1 LIDKI
6 LEFAVRQRV
15 LVLVGALG
23 LLLIGLWSAN
33 KLPMD
38 AIPDITGVQVQVNTT
53 VPALA
58 PDEVEKLVTMPLEM
72 ALGGVAGVTEMRSL
86 SRFGLSQITLQFTD
100 KSDIYRARQLVTERL
115 QSAADSLPAGL
126 TPKLIPITTGLGE
139 VFYYTIDY
147 APNAPNAPAS
157 REAQLMELWQI
168 QEYVIKPQLRT
179 VPGVAEVNA
188 YGGYQK
194 QIVVQPNIAK
204 LRETGLTVNDLANV
218 VSENVENAGGGVV
231 NAGNEQLVIRGVGRV
246 VSPEEIAQLP
256 VKFTSAVMP
265 LRVKDLAEV
274 QIGHAF
280 RTGAATHSGHE
291 AVLGVAMM
299 LMGENSH
306 TVAERVAEKMQE
318 IQKRLPSGV
327 VISPEYNRKNLVH
340 RTIRTVATNLFE
352 GAMLVIAVLLFL
364 LGNWRAALIV
374 ATAIPLAFLFALT
387 GMTRFGISGNL
398 MSLGAIDFGL
408 IIDGAVVIVENV
420 VRQLGLKQHQLGRAL
435 MREER
440 LHTVVAASQQVGTPM
455 FFGVLIIAIVYLPI
469 LALSGIEGKMF
480 HPMALTVM
488 LALGG
493 SLVLALTL
501 MPALCSFLLR
511 GNIAERDNAVIRA
524 VKRVYS
530 PILALSLRL
539 RWLILVTAAALFAFA
554 IFIFTRLGADFIPK
568 LDEGTFTMMV
578 YRASSI
584 NVDRSVEEQR
594 KTEVEIQKRVPEVTH
609 VFSRIGSAEIAT
621 DPMPPSDCDFYIY
634 YKPQNEWRK
643 VNGRTISKED
653 LAKIISAEIEKLNPG
668 ARVMVAQP
676 VEMRFNEMLEGI
688 RADIAV
694 KIFGNDYDELER
706 LGSEVKEVLEQI
718 PGTREGEGEVEY
730 ETTGRAPMLEIRV
743 KRDVLAKYNL
753 HAGDVNQTI
762 SAALGGQTVGT
773 LIEGNRRF
781 EIVVRLSESERQTLD
796 AIRALPVRVGDS
808 GMLPL
813 GDVADVEHVKTVSP
827 ILRDSAQR
835 RAALMVNLRGR
846 DVESWVREADA
857 KVRERVQLPAGYML
871 EFGGQFENLREAKAR
886 LAIVV
891 PAALAF
897 IFVLIFMAF
906 GSVRQALLV
915 YTGVPLAV
923 TGGVVALWMRGMP
936 FSISAAVGFIALSGV
951 AVLNGVVMISY
962 FNQLRERGLDTRSAV
977 FEGSLTRL
985 RPVLMTAA
993 VAAFGFIPMALSTSA
1008 GAEVQR
1014 PLATVVIGGIISS
1027 TFLTLLLLP
1036 VLYDWVE
1043 RRTRSN
1049 ETPERRQRGVA
1060 VARPMHLPEP
1070 PSTQELSRA

>member
-1 LIDKI
+1 MIDKI
-6 LEFAVRQRV
+6 LEFSVRQRV
-15 LVLVGALG
+15 LVLMGALA
-23 LLLIGLWSAN
+23 LLLGGLWSAT

-58 PDEVEKLVTMPLEM
+58 PDEVEKLVTAPLEM

-100 KSDIYRARQLVTERL
+100 RTDIYRARQLVTERL
-115 QSAADSLPAGL
+115 QSVADSLPQGL

-147 APNAPNAPAS
+147 APNASNAPAS
-157 REAQLMELWQI
+157 REAQLMALWEI

-188 YGGYQK
+188 YGGYVK

-204 LRETGLTVNDLANV
+204 LRDAGLTVSDLAKV
-218 VSENVENAGGGVV
+218 VGENVENAGGGVV
-231 NAGNEQLVIRGVGRV
+231 DAGGEQLVIRGVGRV
-246 VSPEEIAQLP
+246 VSPEEIGQLP
-256 VKFTSAVMP
+256 VKFAAAVMP

-280 RTGAATHSGHE
+280 RTGAGTHDGRE
-291 AVLGVAMM
+291 ALVGVAMM

-306 TVAERVAEKMQE
+306 AVAERVAEKVQE
-318 IQKRLPSGV
+318 IQKRLPAGV

-340 RTIRTVATNLFE
+340 RTIRTVGTNLFE
-352 GAMLVIAVLLFL
+352 GALLVTAVLLLL

-374 ATAIPLAFLFALT
+374 ASAIPLAFLFAVT
-387 GMTRFGISGNL
+387 GMRRFGISGNL

-420 VRQLGLKQHQLGRAL
+420 VRQLGAKQHQLGRPL
-435 MREER
+435 TIEER
-440 LHTVVAASQQVGTPM
+440 LHTVVTASQQVGTPM
-455 FFGVLIIAIVYLPI
+455 FFGVLIIAIVYVPI
-469 LALSGIEGKMF
+469 LALAGIEGKMF

-511 GNIAERDNAVIRA
+511 RKIPERDNAIIRA
-524 VKRVYS
+524 IKSVYS
-530 PILALSLRL
+530 PILRLSLRL
-539 RWLILVTAAALFAFA
+539 RWLIIGCAIGVFSLAF
-554 IFIFTRLGADFIPK
+554 FIFTRLGADFIPK
-568 LDEGTFTMMV
+568 LDEGAFTMMV
-578 YRASSI
+578 FRPSSI
-584 NVDRSVEEQR
+584 NLERSIQEQR
-594 KTEVEIQKRVPEVTH
+594 KTEEEIKKRVPEITH

-634 YKPQNEWRK
+634 YKPQSEWRK
-643 VNGRTISKED
+643 IDNRTISKDD
-653 LAKIISAEIEKLNPG
+653 LAKIITTEIEALNPG
-668 ARVMVAQP
+668 VRVMVAQP

-694 KIFGNDYDELER
+694 KIFGNDYDVLER

-743 KRDVLAKYNL
+743 KRDVLAQYNL
-753 HAGDVNQTI
+753 HAADVNQAI
-762 SAALGGQTVGT
+762 AAALGGQNVGT

-781 EIVVRLSESERQTLD
+781 EIVVRLSENDRRNPD
-796 AIRALPVRVGDS
+796 VVRALPVRVGDS

-813 GDVADVEHVKTVSP
+813 GQVADVERVKTVSP

-846 DVESWVREADA
+846 DVDSWVREADA
-857 KVRERVQLPAGYML
+857 KVRERVELPEGYML

-891 PAALAF
+891 PAALVF

-915 YTGVPLAV
+915 YSGVPLAV
-923 TGGVVALWMRGMP
+923 TGGIIALWLRGMP

-951 AVLNGVVMISY
+951 AVLNGVVMITY
-962 FNQLRERGLDTRSAV
+962 FNQLREQGSDVRSAV
-977 FEGSLTRL
+977 VEGSLARL

-993 VAAFGFIPMALSTSA
+993 VAAFGFVPMALSTSA

-1036 VLYDWVE
+1036 LLYDWVE
-1043 RRTRSN
+1043 RRFSGEAGL
-1049 ETPERRQRGVA
+1049 ETAPE
-1060 VARPMHLPEP
+1060 LPV
-1070 PSTQELSRA
+1070 TTELYSS

>member
-1 LIDKI
+1 MIDKI
-6 LEFAVRQRV
+6 LEFSVRQRV
-15 LVLVGALG
+15 LVLMGALV
-23 LLLIGLWSAN
+23 LLGGGIWSVT

-58 PDEVEKLVTMPLEM
+58 PDEVEKLVTVPLEM
-72 ALGGVAGVTEMRSL
+72 ALGGVADVTEMRSL

-100 KSDIYRARQLVTERL
+100 KTDIYRARQLVTERL
-115 QSAADSLPAGL
+115 QSAADSLPSGL

-139 VFYYTIDY
+139 VFYYTVDY
-147 APNAPNAPAS
+147 RAEAPNKPSS
-157 REAQLMELWQI
+157 REAQLMALWEI

-188 YGGYQK
+188 YGGYVK
-194 QIVVQPNIAK
+194 QIVVQPDIKK
-204 LRETGLTVNDLANV
+204 LRDAGLTVNDLAKV
-218 VSENVENAGGGVV
+218 VGENVENAGGGIV

-246 VSPEEIAQLP
+246 TSSQEISELP
-256 VKFTSAVMP
+256 VKFATGVMP
-265 LRVKDLAEV
+265 LQVKDFADV

-280 RTGAATHSGHE
+280 RTGAATHGGEE

-306 TVAERVAEKMQE
+306 AVAERVAAKVEE
-318 IQKRLPSGV
+318 IRKVLPTDV

-340 RTIRTVATNLFE
+340 RTIYTVSRNLFE
-352 GAMLVIAVLLFL
+352 GALLVTAVLLFL
-364 LGNWRAALIV
+364 LGNWRASLIV
-374 ATAIPLAFLFALT
+374 ATAIPLAFLFAIT
-387 GMTRFGISGNL
+387 GMNRFGISGNL

-408 IIDGAVVIVENV
+408 IIDGAVVIVENI
-420 VRQLGLKQHQLGRAL
+420 VRQLGAKQHQL
-435 MREER
+435 MRKLSTEER
-440 LHTVVAASQQVGTPM
+440 LHVVVAASKQVGTPM

-488 LALGG
+488 MALGG

-501 MPALCSFLLR
+501 MPALSSLLLR
-511 GNIAERDNAVIRA
+511 GNIAERDNLIIRMM
-524 VKRVYS
+524 KRIYA
-530 PILALSLRL
+530 PILQLSLRVW
-539 RWLILVTAAALFAFA
+539 WLVLFGAMALFALA
-554 IFIFTRLGADFIPK
+554 LVIFTRLGADFIPK

-578 YRASSI
+578 YRTSSI
-584 NVDRSVEEQR
+584 SLDESVEQQR
-594 KTEVEIQKRVPEVTH
+594 KTEREIQKRVPEVTH

-634 YKPQNEWRK
+634 YKPQPEWRRINN
-643 VNGRTISKED
+643 VPISKDD
-653 LAKIISAEIEKLNPG
+653 LAQIITTEIEKLNPG
-668 ARVMVAQP
+668 AQIMVAQP

-694 KIFGNDYDELER
+694 KIFGNDYDVLER
-706 LGSEVKEVLEQI
+706 LGAEVKELLEQI

-743 KRDVLAKYNL
+743 KREVLAKYNL
-753 HAGDVNQTI
+753 HADEVNQTI
-762 SAALGGQTVGT
+762 GVALGGQTAGV
-773 LIEGNRRF
+773 LIEGDRRF
-781 EIVVRLSESERQTLD
+781 DIVVRLAEQDRENLD
-796 AIRALPVRVGDS
+796 VIRALPVRVGDA
-808 GMLPL
+808 GLLPL
-813 GDVADVEHVKTVSP
+813 GQLAEIEQVQTVSP
-827 ILRDSAQR
+827 ILRDSARR

-846 DVESWVREADA
+846 DVESWVHEANE
-857 KVRERVQLPAGYML
+857 KVRKHIQLPEGYTL

-915 YTGVPLAV
+915 YSGVPLAI
-923 TGGVVALWMRGMP
+923 TGGVVALWLRDMP

-962 FNQLRERGLDTRSAV
+962 FNQLREEGNDVRSAV
-977 FEGSLTRL
+977 VDGSLTRL

-1014 PLATVVIGGIISS
+1014 PLATVVIGGIVSS
-1027 TFLTLLLLP
+1027 TFLTLVVLP
-1036 VLYDWVE
+1036 VLYNWVE
-1043 RRTRSN
+1043 RN
-1049 ETPERRQRGVA
+1049 QRESEKTMIG
-1060 VARPMHLPEP
+1060 
-1070 PSTQELSRA
+1070 

>member
-1 LIDKI
+1 MIDKI
-6 LEFAVRQRV
+6 LEFSVRQRV
-15 LVLVGALG
+15 LVLMGALA
-23 LLLIGLWSAN
+23 LLLGGLWSAT

-58 PDEVEKLVTMPLEM
+58 PDEVEKLVTVPLEM

-86 SRFGLSQITLQFTD
+86 SRFGLSQVTLQFTD
-100 KSDIYRARQLVTERL
+100 QSDIYRARQLVTERL
-115 QSAADSLPAGL
+115 QNAADSLPPGL

-139 VFYYTIDY
+139 VFYYTVDY
-147 APNAPNAPAS
+147 GPNTPNAPPT
-157 REAQLMELWQI
+157 REAQLMALLEI
-168 QEYVIKPQLRT
+168 QEYMIKPQLRA

-188 YGGYQK
+188 YGGYVK
-194 QIVVQPNIAK
+194 QIVVQPNISK
-204 LRETGLTVNDLANV
+204 LRDAGLTVNDLAKV
-218 VSENVENAGGGVV
+218 VAENVENAGGGIV
-231 NAGNEQLVIRGVGRV
+231 NSGSEQLVIRSVGRV
-246 VSPEEIAQLP
+246 GSPQDIQELP
-256 VKFTSAVMP
+256 VKFAAGVMP
-265 LRVKDLAEV
+265 LRVKDFAQV

-280 RTGAATHSGHE
+280 RTGAATHNGQE

-306 TVAERVAEKMQE
+306 AVAERVAGKIEE

-327 VISPEYNRKNLVH
+327 VISQEYNRKNLVH
-340 RTIRTVATNLFE
+340 RTIRTVTTNLFE
-352 GAMLVIAVLLFL
+352 GALLVIAVLLFL

-374 ATAIPLAFLFALT
+374 AAAIPLAFLFAIT

-420 VRQLGLKQHQLGRAL
+420 VRQLGARQHQLGRRL
-435 MREER
+435 TTEER
-440 LHTVVAASQQVGTPM
+440 LHTVIAASKQVGTPM
-455 FFGVLIIAIVYLPI
+455 FFGVLIIAVVYLPI

-493 SLVLALTL
+493 ALVLALTL
-501 MPALCSFLLR
+501 MPALCSFFLAGR
-511 GNIAERDNAVIRA
+511 IAERDNMVVRLIKA
-524 VKRVYS
+524 VYS
-530 PILALSLRL
+530 PTLHWSLRI
-539 RWLILVTAAALFAFA
+539 RWLVVLGAIALFAMA
-554 IFIFTRLGADFIPK
+554 IFIFRNLGADFIPK

-578 YRASSI
+578 FRTSSI
-584 NVDRSVEEQR
+584 NIEQSIEEQR
-594 KTEVEIQKRVPEVTH
+594 KTEREIPSRVPEVTH

-634 YKPQNEWRK
+634 YKPQSEWRK
-643 VNGRTISKED
+643 IDNKRISKEE
-653 LAKIISAEIEKLNPG
+653 LAKIITRELETLNPG

-694 KIFGNDYDELER
+694 KIFGNDYDVLER
-706 LGSEVKEVLEQI
+706 LGSEVKEVLETI
-718 PGTREGEGEVEY
+718 RGTREGEGEVEY

-743 KRDVLAKYNL
+743 KRDMLSKYNL
-753 HAGDVNQTI
+753 HAGDINQTI
-762 SAALGGQTVGT
+762 GAALGGQTVGT
-773 LIEGNRRF
+773 MIEQNRRF
-781 EIVVRLSESERQTLD
+781 DIVVRLAEADRESLET
-796 AIRALPVRVGDS
+796 IRALPVRVGDF
-808 GMLPL
+808 GLLPL
-813 GDVADVEHVKTVSP
+813 GDLAEIRRVKTVSP

-857 KVRERVQLPAGYML
+857 KVREQVKLPEGYTI
-871 EFGGQFENLREAKAR
+871 EFGGQFENLREAKTR

-891 PAALAF
+891 PAALVF

-906 GSVRQALLV
+906 ASVRQALLV
-915 YTGVPLAV
+915 YSGVPLAV
-923 TGGVVALWMRGMP
+923 TGGIFALWLRDMP

-962 FNQLRERGLDTRSAV
+962 FNQLREEGRDVRTAV
-977 FEGSLTRL
+977 IEGSLTRL

-1014 PLATVVIGGIISS
+1014 PLATVVIGGIVSS
-1027 TFLTLLLLP
+1027 TFLTLVLLP
-1036 VLYDWVE
+1036 VLYDSVE
-1043 RRTRSN
+1043 RKN
-1049 ETPERRQRGVA
+1049 RQA
-1060 VARPMHLPEP
+1060 MQK
-1070 PSTQELSRA
+1070 S

>member
-1 LIDKI
+1 MIDKI
-6 LEFAVRQRV
+6 LEFSVRQRV
-15 LVLVGALG
+15 LVLMGALA
-23 LLLIGLWSAN
+23 LLLGGLWSAT

-58 PDEVEKLVTMPLEM
+58 PDEVEKLVTVPLEM

-86 SRFGLSQITLQFTD
+86 SRFGLSQVTLQFTD
-100 KSDIYRARQLVTERL
+100 QSDIYRARQLVTERL
-115 QSAADSLPAGL
+115 QNAADSLPPGL

-139 VFYYTIDY
+139 VFYYTVDY
-147 APNAPNAPAS
+147 GPNTPNAPPT
-157 REAQLMELWQI
+157 REAQLMALLEI
-168 QEYVIKPQLRT
+168 QEYMIKPQLRA

-188 YGGYQK
+188 YGGYVK
-194 QIVVQPNIAK
+194 QIVVQPNISK
-204 LRETGLTVNDLANV
+204 LRDAGLTVNDLAKV
-218 VSENVENAGGGVV
+218 VAENVENAGGGIV
-231 NAGNEQLVIRGVGRV
+231 NSGSEQLVIRSVGRV
-246 VSPEEIAQLP
+246 GSPQDIQELP
-256 VKFTSAVMP
+256 VKFAGGVMP
-265 LRVKDLAEV
+265 LRVKDFAQV

-280 RTGAATHSGHE
+280 RTGAATHNGQE

-306 TVAERVAEKMQE
+306 AVAERVAGKIEE

-327 VISPEYNRKNLVH
+327 VISQEYNRKNLVH
-340 RTIRTVATNLFE
+340 RTIRTVTTNLLE
-352 GAMLVIAVLLFL
+352 GALLVIAVLLFL

-374 ATAIPLAFLFALT
+374 AAAIPLAFLFAIT

-420 VRQLGLKQHQLGRAL
+420 VRQLGARQHQLGRRL
-435 MREER
+435 TTEER
-440 LHTVVAASQQVGTPM
+440 LHTVIAASKQVGTPM
-455 FFGVLIIAIVYLPI
+455 FFGVLIIAVVYLPI

-493 SLVLALTL
+493 ALVLALTL
-501 MPALCSFLLR
+501 MPALCSFFLAGR
-511 GNIAERDNAVIRA
+511 IAERDNMVVRLIKA
-524 VKRVYS
+524 VYS
-530 PILALSLRL
+530 PTLHWSLRI
-539 RWLILVTAAALFAFA
+539 RWLVVLGAIALFAMA
-554 IFIFTRLGADFIPK
+554 IFIFRNLGADFIPK

-578 YRASSI
+578 FRTSSI
-584 NVDRSVEEQR
+584 NIEQSIEEQR
-594 KTEVEIQKRVPEVTH
+594 KTEREIPSRVPEVTH

-634 YKPQNEWRK
+634 YKPQSEWRK
-643 VNGRTISKED
+643 MDNKRISKEE
-653 LAKIISAEIEKLNPG
+653 LAKIITRELETLNPG

-694 KIFGNDYDELER
+694 KIFGNDYDVLER
-706 LGSEVKEVLEQI
+706 LGSEVKEVLETI
-718 PGTREGEGEVEY
+718 RGTREGEGEVEY

-743 KRDVLAKYNL
+743 KRDMLPKYNL
-753 HAGDVNQTI
+753 HAGDINQTI
-762 SAALGGQTVGT
+762 GAALGGQTVGT
-773 LIEGNRRF
+773 MIEQNRRF
-781 EIVVRLSESERQTLD
+781 DIVVRLAEADRESMET
-796 AIRALPVRVGDS
+796 IRALPVRVGDF
-808 GMLPL
+808 GLLPL
-813 GDVADVEHVKTVSP
+813 GDLAEIRRVKTVSP
-827 ILRDSAQR
+827 ILHDSAQR

-857 KVRERVQLPAGYML
+857 KVREQVKLPEGYTI
-871 EFGGQFENLREAKAR
+871 EFGGQFENLREAKTR

-891 PAALAF
+891 PAALVF

-906 GSVRQALLV
+906 ASVRQALLV
-915 YTGVPLAV
+915 YSGVPLAV
-923 TGGVVALWMRGMP
+923 TGGIFALWLRDMP

-951 AVLNGVVMISY
+951 AVLNGVVLISY
-962 FNQLRERGLDTRSAV
+962 FNQLREEGRDVRTAV
-977 FEGSLTRL
+977 IEGSLTRL

-1014 PLATVVIGGIISS
+1014 PLATVVIGGIVSS
-1027 TFLTLLLLP
+1027 TFLTLVLLP
-1036 VLYDWVE
+1036 VLYDSVE
-1043 RRTRSN
+1043 RKN
-1049 ETPERRQRGVA
+1049 RQA
-1060 VARPMHLPEP
+1060 MQK
-1070 PSTQELSRA
+1070 S

>member
-1 LIDKI
+1 MIDKV

-15 LVLVGALG
+15 LVLMGALA
-23 LLLIGLWSAN
+23 LLLVGLWSAK
-33 KLPMD
+33 KLPID

-58 PDEVEKLVTMPLEM
+58 PEEVEKLVTVPLEM
-72 ALGGVAGVTEMRSL
+72 ALGGVPGVTEMRSL

-115 QSAADSLPAGL
+115 QTASDSLPPGL

-147 APNAPNAPAS
+147 APNAPNAPS
-157 REAQLMELWQI
+157 TREAQLMKLWEI
-168 QEYVIKPQLRT
+168 QEYIIKPQLRT
-179 VPGVAEVNA
+179 VRGIAEVNA
-188 YGGYQK
+188 YGGYVK
-194 QIVVQPNIAK
+194 QIVVRPNIQK
-204 LRETGLTVNDLANV
+204 LRDAGLTANDLAKIV
-218 VSENVENAGGGVV
+218 GENVENTGGGIV
-231 NAGNEQLVIRGVGRV
+231 NAGNEQLVIRAVGRV
-246 VSPEEIAQLP
+246 NSPQEIAELP
-256 VKFTSAVMP
+256 VKFGAAIMP
-265 LRVKDLAEV
+265 LRVKDFADVE
-274 QIGHAF
+274 IGHAF
-280 RTGAATHSGHE
+280 RTGAATHGGSE

-299 LMGENSH
+299 LAGENSH
-306 TVAERVAEKMQE
+306 AVAERVAEKVQDV
-318 IQKRLPSGV
+318 QKQLPSGV
-327 VISPEYNRKNLVH
+327 VISAEYNRRNLVH
-340 RTIRTVATNLFE
+340 RTIHTVSMNLFE
-352 GAMLVIAVLLFL
+352 GALLVVAVLLFL

-374 ATAIPLAFLFALT
+374 ATAIPLAFLFALI

-408 IIDGAVVIVENV
+408 IIDGAVVVVENI
-420 VRQLGLKQHQLGRAL
+420 VRQLGVKQHQLGRRL
-435 MREER
+435 SVEER
-440 LHTVVAASQQVGTPM
+440 LHTVVAASKQVGTPM

-501 MPALCSFLLR
+501 MPALCSFVLR
-511 GNIAERDNAVIRA
+511 GKIAERDNFIIHALKIVYA
-524 VKRVYS
+524 PTVK
-530 PILALSLRL
+530 LALRL
-539 RWLILVTAAALFAFA
+539 RWLIVLGAVVLFATA
-554 IFIFTRLGADFIPK
+554 IFIFRHLGADFIPK

-578 YRASSI
+578 FRSSSI
-584 NVDRSVEEQR
+584 SIEQSIEQQR
-594 KTEVEIQKRVPEVTH
+594 KTEEEIQKRVPEITH

-621 DPMPPSDCDFYIY
+621 DPMPPSDCDFYVY
-634 YKPQNEWRK
+634 YKPQSEWRK
-643 VNGRTISKED
+643 IDNRPISRED
-653 LAKIISAEIEKLNPG
+653 LAKIIATELEILNPG
-668 ARVMVAQP
+668 ARIMVAQP

-694 KIFGNDYDELER
+694 KIFGNDYDVLER
-706 LGSEVKEVLEQI
+706 LGSEVKKILEQI

-730 ETTGRAPMLEIRV
+730 ETTGRSPMMEIRV
-743 KRDVLAKYNL
+743 KRDVLAKYNV
-753 HAGDVNQTI
+753 HVGEVNQTI
-762 SAALGGQTVGT
+762 ATALAGQTVGT
-773 LIEGNRRF
+773 MIEENHRF
-781 EIVVRLSESERQTLD
+781 DIVLRMAEADRENVD
-796 AIRALPVRVGDS
+796 AIRALPVRVGEL
-808 GMLPL
+808 GLLPL
-813 GDVADVEHVKTVSP
+813 GDVADIELVQTVSP

-835 RAALMVNLRGR
+835 RAALMVSLRGR

-857 KVRERVQLPAGYML
+857 KIREHLPLPEGYTL

-906 GSVRQALLV
+906 GSLRQALLV
-915 YTGVPLAV
+915 YSGVPLAI
-923 TGGVVALWMRGMP
+923 TGGVIALWLRDMP

-962 FNQLRERGLDTRSAV
+962 FNQLRNEGNDVRSAV
-977 FEGSLTRL
+977 IEGSLTRL

-993 VAAFGFIPMALSTSA
+993 VAAFGFVPMALSTNA

-1014 PLATVVIGGIISS
+1014 PLATVVIGGILSS
-1027 TFLTLLLLP
+1027 TFLTLFLLP
-1036 VLYDWVE
+1036 TLNDMLE
-1043 RRTRSN
+1043 RRTQLARLM
-1049 ETPERRQRGVA
+1049 ETRKVA
-1060 VARPMHLPEP
+1060 
-1070 PSTQELSRA
+1070 

>member
-1 LIDKI
+1 MIDKI
-6 LEFAVRQRV
+6 LEFSVRQRV
-15 LVLVGALG
+15 LVLMGALA
-23 LLLIGLWSAN
+23 LLLGGLWSAT

-58 PDEVEKLVTMPLEM
+58 PDEVEKLVTVPLEM

-100 KSDIYRARQLVTERL
+100 KTDVYRARQLVTERL
-115 QSAADSLPAGL
+115 QTAADSLPAGL

-139 VFYYTIDY
+139 VFYYTVDF
-147 APNAPNAPAS
+147 APNAPNARAS
-157 REAQLMELWQI
+157 RAAQLMALWEI

-179 VPGVAEVNA
+179 VQGVAEVNA
-188 YGGYQK
+188 YGGYIK
-194 QIVVQPNIAK
+194 QIVVEPKIDK
-204 LRETGLTVNDLANV
+204 LRDAGLTVNDLAKV
-218 VSENVENAGGGVV
+218 VGENVENTGGGIV

-246 VSPEEIAQLP
+246 NSTEEIAQLP
-256 VKFTSAVMP
+256 VKFGAAVMP
-265 LRVKDLAEV
+265 LRVKDFAEV

-280 RTGAATHSGHE
+280 RTGAATHSGQE

-299 LMGENSH
+299 LMGENSNA
-306 TVAERVAEKMQE
+306 VAGRVAEKIGE

-327 VISPEYNRKNLVH
+327 IISPEYNRKNLVH

-352 GAMLVIAVLLFL
+352 GALLVTAVLLFL

-374 ATAIPLAFLFALT
+374 ATAIPLAFLFAIT

-420 VRQLGLKQHQLGRAL
+420 VRQLGAKQHQLGRRL
-435 MREER
+435 TVEER
-440 LHTVVAASQQVGTPM
+440 LHAVTAASKQVGTPM
-455 FFGVLIIAIVYLPI
+455 FFGVLIITIVYLPI

-488 LALGG
+488 MALGG

-511 GNIAERDNAVIRA
+511 GRIAERDNFIIRA
-524 VKRVYS
+524 IKHIYS
-530 PILALSLRL
+530 PILQLALRV
-539 RWLILVTAAALFAFA
+539 RWLVVLGALALFVLAAL
-554 IFIFTRLGADFIPK
+554 IFTRLGADFIPK

-578 YRASSI
+578 FRTSSI
-584 NVDRSVEEQR
+584 NLEESIEQQR
-594 KTEVEIQKRVPEVTH
+594 KTEREIPKRVPEVTH

-634 YKPQNEWRK
+634 YKPQEEWRR
-643 VNGRTISKED
+643 VENRPISKDE
-653 LAKIISAEIEKLNPG
+653 LAKIITTEIEALNPG

-694 KIFGNDYDELER
+694 KIFGNDYDVLER
-706 LGSEVKEVLEQI
+706 LGSEVKEVLEQV

-730 ETTGRAPMLEIRV
+730 ETTGRAPMLEIKVR
-743 KRDVLAKYNL
+743 RDVLAKYNL

-762 SAALGGQTVGT
+762 AAALGGQTVGT
-773 LIEGNRRF
+773 MIEGNRRF
-781 EIVVRLSESERQTLD
+781 DIVVRLPEKERERLD
-796 AIRALPVRVGDS
+796 VIRALPVRVGEA
-808 GMLPL
+808 GLLPL
-813 GDVADVEHVKTVSP
+813 GDVAEIDQVKTVSP
-827 ILRDSAQR
+827 ILRDSGQR

-846 DVESWVREADA
+846 DVDSWVREADA
-857 KVRERVQLPAGYML
+857 KVREHVQLPEGYTL
-871 EFGGQFENLREAKAR
+871 QFGGQFENLREAKSR
-886 LAIVV
+886 LTIVV

-906 GSVRQALLV
+906 GSMRQALLV
-915 YTGVPLAV
+915 YSGVPLAI
-923 TGGVVALWMRGMP
+923 TGGIIALWLRDMP

-962 FNQLRERGLDTRSAV
+962 FNQLREEGRDLHSAV
-977 FEGSLTRL
+977 IEGSLTRL

-1014 PLATVVIGGIISS
+1014 PLATVVIGGIVSS
-1027 TFLTLLLLP
+1027 TFLTLVLVP
-1036 VLYDWVE
+1036 VLYEWAE
-1043 RRTRSN
+1043 RKNRLSAARVTAV
-1049 ETPERRQRGVA
+1049 TKVDRGSITV
-1060 VARPMHLPEP
+1060 
-1070 PSTQELSRA
+1070 

>member
-1 LIDKI
+1 MISKI
-6 LEFAVRQRV
+6 LEFSVRQRV
-15 LVLVGALG
+15 LVLMGALA
-23 LLLIGLWSAN
+23 LLLVGLWSAT

-58 PDEVEKLVTMPLEM
+58 PDEVEKLVTVPLEM

-100 KSDIYRARQLVTERL
+100 NTDIYRARQLVTERL
-115 QSAADSLPAGL
+115 QTAADSLPDGL

-139 VFYYTIDY
+139 VFYYTLDY
-147 APNAPNAPAS
+147 ASNSPSAPAS
-157 REAQLMELWQI
+157 REAQLMALWEI

-179 VPGVAEVNA
+179 VPGVADVNA
-188 YGGYQK
+188 YGGYVK
-194 QIVVQPNIAK
+194 QIVVRPNIAK
-204 LRETGLTVNDLANV
+204 LRDAGLTVSDLAKV
-218 VSENVENAGGGVV
+218 VGENVENAGGGVV
-231 NAGNEQLVIRGVGRV
+231 DAGGEQLVIRGVGRV
-246 VSPEEIAQLP
+246 VSPEEIAELP
-256 VKFTSAVMP
+256 VKFAAAVTP

-280 RTGAATHSGHE
+280 RTGAGTHDGGE
-291 AVLGVAMM
+291 ALVGVAMM

-306 TVAERVAEKMQE
+306 AVAERVAEKVEQ
-318 IQKRLPSGV
+318 IQKRLPAGV
-327 VISPEYNRKNLVH
+327 VINPEYNRKNLVH
-340 RTIRTVATNLFE
+340 RTIRTVGTNLFE
-352 GAMLVIAVLLFL
+352 GALLVTAVLLLL

-374 ATAIPLAFLFALT
+374 ASAIPLAFLFAVT
-387 GMTRFGISGNL
+387 GMKRFGISGNL

-408 IIDGAVVIVENV
+408 IIDGAVVIVENI
-420 VRQLGLKQHQLGRAL
+420 VRQLGAKQHQLGRRL
-435 MREER
+435 TVEER
-440 LHTVVAASQQVGTPM
+440 LHTVVIASKQVGTPM
-455 FFGVLIIAIVYLPI
+455 FFGVLIIAIVYVPI
-469 LALSGIEGKMF
+469 LALAGIEGKMF

-501 MPALCSFLLR
+501 MPALCSFLL
-511 GNIAERDNAVIRA
+511 GGIIAERDNVIIRA
-524 VKRVYS
+524 IKNIYA
-530 PILALSLRL
+530 PILRFSLRL
-539 RWLILVTAAALFAFA
+539 RWLVISAALFFFVAA
-554 IFIFTRLGADFIPK
+554 LFIFTRLGADFIPK
-568 LDEGTFTMMV
+568 LDEGAFTMMV
-578 YRASSI
+578 FRPGSI
-584 NVDRSVEEQR
+584 NLERSIEEQR
-594 KTEVEIQKRVPEVTH
+594 RTEQEIKKRVPEITH

-634 YKPQNEWRK
+634 YKPRSQWRK
-643 VNGRTISKED
+643 IDNYPISKDD
-653 LAKIISAEIEKLNPG
+653 LAKIIMTEIEALNPG
-668 ARVMVAQP
+668 VRVMVAQP

-694 KIFGNDYDELER
+694 KIFGNDYDVLER
-706 LGSEVKEVLEQI
+706 LGSEVKEVLGQI
-718 PGTREGEGEVEY
+718 PGTREGEGEVEF

-753 HAGDVNQTI
+753 HTADVNQTI
-762 SAALGGQTVGT
+762 AAALGGRNVGM
-773 LIEGNRRF
+773 LVEGNRRF
-781 EIVVRLSESERQTLD
+781 EIMVRLSEDDRRNLD
-796 AIRALPVRVGDS
+796 VVRALPVRVGDT

-813 GDVADVEHVKTVSP
+813 GQLADIEPVQTVSP

-846 DVESWVREADA
+846 DVDSWVKEADA
-857 KVRERVQLPAGYML
+857 KVRERVQLPEGYTL

-915 YTGVPLAV
+915 YSGVPLAV
-923 TGGVVALWMRGMP
+923 TGGIIALWLRDMP

-962 FNQLRERGLDTRSAV
+962 FNQLREQGRNLRAAV
-977 FEGSLTRL
+977 LEGSLTRL
-985 RPVLMTAA
+985 RPVIMTAA

-1036 VLYDWVE
+1036 LLYDLVE
-1043 RRTRSN
+1043 RRSSS
-1049 ETPERRQRGVA
+1049 ETTS
-1060 VARPMHLPEP
+1060 EP
-1070 PSTQELSRA
+1070 ATQLLQIDPA

>member
-1 LIDKI
+1 MIDKI
-6 LEFAVRQRV
+6 LEFSVRQRA
-15 LVLVGALG
+15 LILMGAVA
-23 LLLIGLWSAN
+23 LLLVGLWSAQR
-33 KLPMD
+33 LPMD

-58 PDEVEKLVTMPLEM
+58 PDEVEKLVTVPLEM

-100 KSDIYRARQLVTERL
+100 KTDIYRARQLVTERL
-115 QSAADSLPAGL
+115 QSAADSLPPGL

-139 VFYYTIDY
+139 VFYYSVDY
-147 APNAPNAPAS
+147 APNAPNIPAS
-157 REAQLMELWQI
+157 REAQLMALWEI

-179 VPGVAEVNA
+179 VRGVAEVNA
-188 YGGYQK
+188 YGGYTK
-194 QIVVQPNIAK
+194 QIVVQPKIDK
-204 LRETGLTVNDLANV
+204 LRDAGLTVSDLAKV
-218 VSENVENAGGGVV
+218 VGENVENTGGGIV
-231 NAGNEQLVIRGVGRV
+231 NTGNEQLVIRGVGRV
-246 VSPEEIAQLP
+246 NSPEEIAELP
-256 VKFTSAVMP
+256 VKFAGSVMP
-265 LRVKDLAEV
+265 LRVKDLAAV

-280 RTGAATHSGHE
+280 RTGAATHGGEE
-291 AVLGVAMM
+291 AVVGVAMM

-306 TVAERVAEKMQE
+306 AVAERVAAKIDE
-318 IQKRLPSGV
+318 IQKQLPSGV
-327 VISPEYNRKNLVH
+327 VISPEYNRRNLVH

-352 GAMLVIAVLLFL
+352 GALLVVAVLLFL

-374 ATAIPLAFLFALT
+374 AAAIPLAFLFAIT

-420 VRQLGLKQHQLGRAL
+420 VRQLGAQQHQLGRRL
-435 MREER
+435 RPEER
-440 LHTVVAASQQVGTPM
+440 LHTVIAASKQVGNPM

-511 GNIAERDNAVIRA
+511 GRIAERGNWIIRA
-524 VKRVYS
+524 AKKIYS
-530 PILALSLRL
+530 PILSLALRL
-539 RWLILVTAAALFAFA
+539 RWPVVLGALALFALA
-554 IFIFTRLGADFIPK
+554 IVIFNRLGADFIPK
-568 LDEGTFTMMV
+568 LDEGTFTLMV
-578 YRASSI
+578 FRASSI
-584 NVDRSVEEQR
+584 SVDGTVEAQR
-594 KTEVEIQKRVPEVTH
+594 KTDQEIRARVPEVTH

-621 DPMPPSDCDFYIY
+621 DPMPPSDTDFYIY
-634 YKPQNEWRK
+634 YKPQSEWRK
-643 VNGRTISKED
+643 IDNRPMSKEE
-653 LAKIISAEIEKLNPG
+653 LADIITKEIEALNPG
-668 ARVMVAQP
+668 VRVMVAQP

-694 KIFGNDYDELER
+694 KIFGNDYDVLEK
-706 LGSEVKEVLEQI
+706 LGEEVKEVLEQI

-743 KRDVLAKYNL
+743 RRDVLAKYNL

-762 SAALGGQTVGT
+762 AAALGGQTVGT
-773 LIEGNRRF
+773 MIEGNRRF
-781 EIVVRLSESERQTLD
+781 EIVVRLAENDRENLQ
-796 AIRALPVRVGDS
+796 AIRNLPVRVGDS

-813 GDVADVEHVKTVSP
+813 GELADIEKVQTVSP

-857 KVRERVQLPAGYML
+857 KVREHVQLPEGYTL
-871 EFGGQFENLREAKAR
+871 QFGGQFENLREAKAR
-886 LAIVV
+886 LTIVV

-915 YTGVPLAV
+915 YSGVPLAV
-923 TGGVVALWMRGMP
+923 TGGIFALWLRDMP

-951 AVLNGVVMISY
+951 AVLNGLVMISY
-962 FNQLRERGLDTRSAV
+962 FNHLREQGSDVRSAV
-977 FEGSLTRL
+977 IEGSLTRL

-1014 PLATVVIGGIISS
+1014 PLATVVIGGIVSS
-1027 TFLTLLLLP
+1027 TFLTLILLP
-1036 VLYDWVE
+1036 VLYELTE
-1043 RRTRSN
+1043 RKKSA
-1049 ETPERRQRGVA
+1049 A
-1060 VARPMHLPEP
+1060 VVPA
-1070 PSTQELSRA
+1070 

>member
-1 LIDKI
+1 MIDKI

-15 LVLVGALG
+15 LVLMGALA
-23 LLLIGLWSAN
+23 LLLVGLWSAN

-58 PDEVEKLVTMPLEM
+58 PDEVEKLVTVPLEM

-100 KSDIYRARQLVTERL
+100 KTDIYRARQLVTERL

-147 APNAPNAPAS
+147 APNALNAPVS
-157 REAQLMELWQI
+157 REGQLMELWEI

-179 VPGVAEVNA
+179 VPGVADVNA

-194 QIVVQPNIAK
+194 QIVVQPDIAK
-204 LRETGLTVNDLANV
+204 LRDAGLTVNDLAKV

-256 VKFTSAVMP
+256 VKFAAAVMP
-265 LRVKDLAEV
+265 LRVEDLAEV

-280 RTGAATHSGHE
+280 RTGAATHSGRE

-306 TVAERVAEKMQE
+306 AVAERVAEKMRE

-420 VRQLGLKQHQLGRAL
+420 VRQLGLKQHQFGRAL
-435 MREER
+435 TTEER
-440 LHTVVAASQQVGTPM
+440 LHTVVAASKQVGTPM

-511 GNIAERDNAVIRA
+511 GNIAERDNVVIRA
-524 VKRVYS
+524 IKRVYS

-539 RWLILVTAAALFAFA
+539 RWLILVTAAALFAVA

-578 YRASSI
+578 YRMSSI
-584 NVDRSVEEQR
+584 NIDRSIEEQR
-594 KTEVEIQKRVPEVTH
+594 RTELEIQKRVPEITH

-653 LAKIISAEIEKLNPG
+653 LAKIISTEIEKLNPG

-753 HAGDVNQTI
+753 PAGDVNQTI
-762 SAALGGQTVGT
+762 AAALGGQTVGT

-781 EIVVRLSESERQTLD
+781 EIVVRLSESERQSLD

-813 GDVADVEHVKTVSP
+813 GDVADVERVKTVSP

-915 YTGVPLAV
+915 YSGVPLAV
-923 TGGVVALWMRGMP
+923 TGGVVALWLRGMP
-936 FSISAAVGFIALSGV
+936 FSVSAAVGFIALSGV

-962 FNQLRERGLDTRSAV
+962 FNQLRERGLDTRAAV

-985 RPVLMTAA
+985 RPVLTTAA

-1043 RRTRSN
+1043 RRTRAS
-1049 ETPERRQRGVA
+1049 EIPKQSE
-1060 VARPMHLPEP
+1060 EP
-1070 PSTQELSRA
+1070 RYADAT

>member
-1 LIDKI
+1 MIDKI
-6 LEFAVRQRV
+6 LEFSVRQRV
-15 LVLVGALG
+15 LVLMGALA
-23 LLLIGLWSAN
+23 LLLGGLWSAT

-58 PDEVEKLVTMPLEM
+58 PDEVEKLVTVPLEM

-86 SRFGLSQITLQFTD
+86 SRFGLSQVTLQFTD
-100 KSDIYRARQLVTERL
+100 QSDIYRARQLVTERL
-115 QSAADSLPAGL
+115 QNAADSLPPGL

-139 VFYYTIDY
+139 VFYYTVDY
-147 APNAPNAPAS
+147 GPNTPNAPPT
-157 REAQLMELWQI
+157 REAQLMALLEI
-168 QEYVIKPQLRT
+168 QEYMIKPQLRA

-188 YGGYQK
+188 YGGYVK
-194 QIVVQPNIAK
+194 QIVVQPNISK
-204 LRETGLTVNDLANV
+204 LRDAGLTVNDLAKV
-218 VSENVENAGGGVV
+218 VAENVENAGGGIV
-231 NAGNEQLVIRGVGRV
+231 NSGSEQLVIRSVGRV
-246 VSPEEIAQLP
+246 GSPQDIQELP
-256 VKFTSAVMP
+256 VKFAAGVMP
-265 LRVKDLAEV
+265 LRVKDFAQV

-280 RTGAATHSGHE
+280 RTGAATHNGQE

-306 TVAERVAEKMQE
+306 AVAERVAGKIEE

-327 VISPEYNRKNLVH
+327 VISQEYNRKNLVH
-340 RTIRTVATNLFE
+340 RTIRTVTTNLFE
-352 GAMLVIAVLLFL
+352 GALLVIAVLLFL

-374 ATAIPLAFLFALT
+374 AAAIPLAFLFAIT

-420 VRQLGLKQHQLGRAL
+420 VRQLGARQHQLGRRL
-435 MREER
+435 TTEER
-440 LHTVVAASQQVGTPM
+440 LHTVIAASKQVGTPM
-455 FFGVLIIAIVYLPI
+455 FFGVLIIAVVYLPI

-493 SLVLALTL
+493 ALVLALTL
-501 MPALCSFLLR
+501 MPALCSFFLAGR
-511 GNIAERDNAVIRA
+511 IAERDNMVVRLIKA
-524 VKRVYS
+524 VYS
-530 PILALSLRL
+530 PTLHWSLRI
-539 RWLILVTAAALFAFA
+539 RWLVVLGAIALFAMA
-554 IFIFTRLGADFIPK
+554 IFIFRNLGADFIPK

-578 YRASSI
+578 FRTSSI
-584 NVDRSVEEQR
+584 NIEQSIEEQR
-594 KTEVEIQKRVPEVTH
+594 KTEREIPSRVPEVTH

-634 YKPQNEWRK
+634 YKPQSEWRK
-643 VNGRTISKED
+643 IDNKRISKEE
-653 LAKIISAEIEKLNPG
+653 LAKIITRELETLNPG

-694 KIFGNDYDELER
+694 KIFGNDYDVLER
-706 LGSEVKEVLEQI
+706 LGSDVKEVLETI
-718 PGTREGEGEVEY
+718 RGTREGEGEVEY

-743 KRDVLAKYNL
+743 KRDMLPKYNL
-753 HAGDVNQTI
+753 HAGDINQTI
-762 SAALGGQTVGT
+762 GAALGGQTVGT
-773 LIEGNRRF
+773 MIEQNRRF
-781 EIVVRLSESERQTLD
+781 DIVVRLAEADRESLET
-796 AIRALPVRVGDS
+796 IRALPVRVGDF
-808 GMLPL
+808 GLLPL
-813 GDVADVEHVKTVSP
+813 GDLAEIRRVKTVSP
-827 ILRDSAQR
+827 ILHDSAQR

-857 KVRERVQLPAGYML
+857 KVREQVKLPEGYTI
-871 EFGGQFENLREAKAR
+871 EFGGQFENLREAKTR

-891 PAALAF
+891 PAALVF

-906 GSVRQALLV
+906 ASVRQALLV
-915 YTGVPLAV
+915 YSGVPLAV
-923 TGGVVALWMRGMP
+923 TGGIFALWLRDMP
-936 FSISAAVGFIALSGV
+936 FTISAAVGFIALSGV

-962 FNQLRERGLDTRSAV
+962 FNQLREEGRDVRTAV
-977 FEGSLTRL
+977 IEGSLTRL

-1014 PLATVVIGGIISS
+1014 PLATVVIGGIVSS
-1027 TFLTLLLLP
+1027 TFLTLVLLP
-1036 VLYDWVE
+1036 VLYDSVE
-1043 RRTRSN
+1043 RKN
-1049 ETPERRQRGVA
+1049 RQA
-1060 VARPMHLPEP
+1060 MQK
-1070 PSTQELSRA
+1070 S

>member
-1 LIDKI
+1 MIDKV

-15 LVLVGALG
+15 LVLMGALA
-23 LLLIGLWSAN
+23 LLLVGLWSAN

-100 KSDIYRARQLVTERL
+100 KSDVYRARQLVTERL
-115 QSAADSLPAGL
+115 QSAADSLPPGL

-139 VFYYTIDY
+139 VFYYTIDFS
-147 APNAPNAPAS
+147 PNAPNAPDS
-157 REAQLMELWQI
+157 RKAQLMALWEI

-188 YGGYQK
+188 YGGYVK
-194 QIVVQPNIAK
+194 QIVVQPKIDK
-204 LRETGLTVNDLANV
+204 LREAGLTVNELAKIV
-218 VSENVENAGGGVV
+218 GENVENAGGGVV
-231 NAGNEQLVIRGVGRV
+231 NAGHEQLVIRGVGRV
-246 VSPEEIAQLP
+246 VSPQEIAELP
-256 VKFTSAVMP
+256 VKFAAGVMP
-265 LRVKDLAEV
+265 LRVKDFAEV

-280 RTGAATHSGHE
+280 RTGAATHGGQE

-306 TVAERVAEKMQE
+306 AVAERVAEKVKD
-318 IQKRLPSGV
+318 IQKQLPAGV

-340 RTIRTVATNLFE
+340 RTIHTVTMNLFE
-352 GAMLVIAVLLFL
+352 GALLVTAVLLIL

-374 ATAIPLAFLFALT
+374 AAAIPLAFLFALT

-420 VRQLGLKQHQLGRAL
+420 VRELGLKQHELARRLTA
-435 MREER
+435 EER
-440 LHTVVAASQQVGTPM
+440 IRTVVAASKQVGTPM

-511 GNIAERDNAVIRA
+511 RNMAERDNWIIRFA
-524 VKRVYS
+524 KIIYS
-530 PILALSLRL
+530 PVLSLALRW
-539 RWLILVTAAALFAFA
+539 RWLVTLSALALFGLA
-554 IFIFTRLGADFIPK
+554 IMIFNRLGANFIPK
-568 LDEGTFTMMV
+568 LDEGTFTMML
-578 YRASSI
+578 YRPSSI
-584 NVDRSVEEQR
+584 NIDESTEQQR
-594 KTEVEIQKRVPEVTH
+594 KTEQEIQRRVPEITH

-634 YKPQNEWRK
+634 YKPQSEWRK
-643 VNGRTISKED
+643 IANQPITKEE
-653 LAKIISAEIEKLNPG
+653 LAKIITTEIENLNPG
-668 ARVMVAQP
+668 VRVMVAQP

-694 KIFGNDYDELER
+694 KIFGNDYDVLER
-706 LGSEVKEVLEQI
+706 LGSEVREVLEQI

-762 SAALGGQTVGT
+762 ATALGGQTVGT
-773 LIEGNRRF
+773 MVEGNRRF
-781 EIVVRLSESERQTLD
+781 DIVVRLPEKDRENSD

-813 GDVADVEHVKTVSP
+813 GTLADIERVKTVSP

-835 RAALMVNLRGR
+835 RAALMVNLQDR
-846 DVESWVREADA
+846 DVESWVREADT
-857 KVRERVQLPAGYML
+857 KVRERVKLPEGYTL

-886 LAIVV
+886 LVIVV
-891 PAALAF
+891 PTALVF
-897 IFVLIFMAF
+897 ILVLIFMAF

-915 YTGVPLAV
+915 YSGIPLAV
-923 TGGVVALWMRGMP
+923 TGGIFALWMRGMP

-962 FNQLRERGLDTRSAV
+962 FNQLREQGKDVRSAV
-977 FEGSLTRL
+977 TEGSLTRL

-1014 PLATVVIGGIISS
+1014 PLATVVIGGILSS
-1027 TFLTLLLLP
+1027 TFLTLVLLP
-1036 VLYDWVE
+1036 VLYEWVE
-1043 RRTRSN
+1043 RKVKVNPT
-1049 ETPERRQRGVA
+1049 
-1060 VARPMHLPEP
+1060 
-1070 PSTQELSRA
+1070 EL

>member
-1 LIDKI
+1 MIDKI

-15 LVLVGALG
+15 LVLMGALA
-23 LLLIGLWSAN
+23 LLLVGLWSAN

-58 PDEVEKLVTMPLEM
+58 PDEVEKLVTVPLEM

-86 SRFGLSQITLQFTD
+86 SRFGLSQVTLQFTD
-100 KSDIYRARQLVTERL
+100 KSDIYRSRQLVTERL

-139 VFYYTIDY
+139 VFYYTVDY
-147 APNAPNAPAS
+147 APGAPNTPAS
-157 REAQLMELWQI
+157 REGQLMELWQI

-188 YGGYQK
+188 YGGYVK
-194 QIVVQPNIAK
+194 QIVVQPDIAK
-204 LRETGLTVNDLANV
+204 LRDAGLTVNDLAKV
-218 VSENVENAGGGVV
+218 VGENVENTGGGIVTS
-231 NAGNEQLVIRGVGRV
+231 GNEQLVIRGVGRV
-246 VSPEEIAQLP
+246 VSPQEIAELP
-256 VKFTSAVMP
+256 VKFAAGVMP
-265 LRVKDLAEV
+265 MRVKDFADVE
-274 QIGHAF
+274 IGHAF
-280 RTGAATHSGHE
+280 RTGAATHSGQE

-306 TVAERVAEKMQE
+306 AVAERVAEKVDE
-318 IQKRLPSGV
+318 IQKQLPAGV
-327 VISPEYNRKNLVH
+327 VIKQEYNRKNLVH
-340 RTIRTVATNLFE
+340 RTIRTVSMNLFE
-352 GAMLVIAVLLFL
+352 GALLVTGVLLLL

-374 ATAIPLAFLFALT
+374 ATAIPLAFLFAIT

-408 IIDGAVVIVENV
+408 IIDGAVVIVETV
-420 VRQLGLKQHQLGRAL
+420 VRQLGLKQHQLDRAL
-435 MREER
+435 TKEER
-440 LHTVVAASQQVGTPM
+440 LYTVLAASKQVGTPM

-501 MPALCSFLLR
+501 MPALCSFFLR
-511 GNIAERDNAVIRA
+511 RNIAERENAIIRA
-524 VKRVYS
+524 IKRIYS
-530 PILALSLRL
+530 PILRLSLRL
-539 RWLILVTAAALFAFA
+539 RWLVVLAAAALFGLA
-554 IFIFTRLGADFIPK
+554 ILIFTRLGADFIPK
-568 LDEGTFTMMV
+568 LDEGAFTMMV
-578 YRASSI
+578 YRAASI
-584 NVDRSVEEQR
+584 SVDATVEAQR
-594 KTEVEIQKRVPEVTH
+594 KTEQEIQKRVPEITH

-621 DPMPPSDCDFYIY
+621 DPMPPSDCDFYVF
-634 YKPQNEWRK
+634 YKPRNEWRK
-643 VNGRTISKED
+643 IGNAPISKDE
-653 LAKIISAEIEKLNPG
+653 LAKIITAEIERLNPG

-688 RADIAV
+688 RADIAL
-694 KIFGNDYDELER
+694 KIFGNDYDVLER

-718 PGTREGEGEVEY
+718 PGTRDGEGEVEY

-743 KRDVLAKYNL
+743 KRDVLAKYSL
-753 HAGDVNQTI
+753 HTGDVNQTI
-762 SAALGGQTVGT
+762 AAALGGQTVGT
-773 LIEGNRRF
+773 MIEGNRRF
-781 EIVVRLSESERQTLD
+781 EIVVRLAEKDRENLE
-796 AIRALPVRVGDS
+796 AIRALPVRVGDA
-808 GMLPL
+808 GMLAL
-813 GDVADVEHVKTVSP
+813 GELADIERVKTVSP

-846 DVESWVREADA
+846 DVESWVREAEA
-857 KVRERVQLPAGYML
+857 KVREHVQLPEGYTL

-906 GSVRQALLV
+906 GSARRALLV
-915 YTGVPLAV
+915 YSGVPLAV
-923 TGGVVALWMRGMP
+923 TGGVVALWLRDMP

-962 FNQLRERGLDTRSAV
+962 FNQLREQGSDVRSAV
-977 FEGSLTRL
+977 IEGSLTRL
-985 RPVLMTAA
+985 RPVLMTAT

-1043 RRTRSN
+1043 RRERASK
-1049 ETPERRQRGVA
+1049 TPEQSE
-1060 VARPMHLPEP
+1060 EP
-1070 PSTQELSRA
+1070 RYADAT

>member
-1 LIDKI
+1 MIDKI

-15 LVLVGALG
+15 LVLMGALA
-23 LLLIGLWSAN
+23 LLLVGLWSAT

-58 PDEVEKLVTMPLEM
+58 PDEVEKLVTVPLEM

-100 KSDIYRARQLVTERL
+100 KSDVYRARQLVTERL
-115 QSAADSLPAGL
+115 QSAADSLPPGL

-139 VFYYTIDY
+139 VFYYTIDFS
-147 APNAPNAPAS
+147 PNAPNAPDS
-157 REAQLMELWQI
+157 RQAQLMALWEI

-188 YGGYQK
+188 YGGYVK
-194 QIVVQPNIAK
+194 QIVVQPKIDK
-204 LRETGLTVNDLANV
+204 LREAGLTVNELAKI

-231 NAGNEQLVIRGVGRV
+231 NAGHEQLVIRGVGRV
-246 VSPEEIAQLP
+246 VSPQEIAELP
-256 VKFTSAVMP
+256 VKFAAGAMP
-265 LRVKDLAEV
+265 LRVKDFAEV

-280 RTGAATHSGHE
+280 RTGTATHGGQE

-299 LMGENSH
+299 VMGENSH
-306 TVAERVAEKMQE
+306 AVAERVAEKIKG
-318 IQKRLPSGV
+318 IQKQLPSGV

-340 RTIRTVATNLFE
+340 RTIHTVAMNLFE
-352 GAMLVIAVLLFL
+352 GALLVTAVLLIL

-374 ATAIPLAFLFALT
+374 AAAIPLAFLFALT

-420 VRQLGLKQHQLGRAL
+420 VRHLGLKQHQLGRAL
-435 MREER
+435 NKEER
-440 LHTVVAASQQVGTPM
+440 LQTVLAASKQVGTPM

-511 GNIAERDNAVIRA
+511 RNVAEWDNWVLRFAKII
-524 VKRVYS
+524 YS
-530 PILALSLRL
+530 PVLSLALRW
-539 RWLILVTAAALFAFA
+539 RWLVVLSALALFGLA
-554 IFIFTRLGADFIPK
+554 IGIFNRLGADFIPK

-578 YRASSI
+578 YRPSSI
-584 NVDRSVEEQR
+584 NIDESTEQQR
-594 KTEVEIQKRVPEVTH
+594 KTEQEIQKRVPEITH

-634 YKPQNEWRK
+634 YKPQSEWRK
-643 VNGRTISKED
+643 IDNRPITKEE
-653 LAKIISAEIEKLNPG
+653 LAQIITTEIENLNPG
-668 ARVMVAQP
+668 VRVMVAQP

-694 KIFGNDYDELER
+694 KIFGNDYDVLER

-743 KRDVLAKYNL
+743 KRDALAKYNL
-753 HAGDVNQTI
+753 HADDVNQSI
-762 SAALGGQTVGT
+762 STALGGQTVGT
-773 LIEGNRRF
+773 MIEGNRRF
-781 EIVVRLSESERQTLD
+781 DIVVRLPEKDRENLD
-796 AIRALPVRVGDS
+796 AIRALPVRVGES
-808 GMLPL
+808 GMVPL
-813 GDVADVEHVKTVSP
+813 GTLADIERVKTVSP

-835 RAALMVNLRGR
+835 RAALMVNLKRR

-857 KVRERVQLPAGYML
+857 KVRELVKLPEGYTL

-886 LAIVV
+886 LVIVV
-891 PAALAF
+891 PTALAF

-915 YTGVPLAV
+915 YSGIPLAI
-923 TGGVVALWMRGMP
+923 TGGIFALWMRSMP

-951 AVLNGVVMISY
+951 AVLNGVMMISY
-962 FNQLRERGLDTRSAV
+962 FNQLREQGKDVRSAV
-977 FEGSLTRL
+977 AEGSLTRL

-1014 PLATVVIGGIISS
+1014 PLATVVIGGVLSS
-1027 TFLTLLLLP
+1027 TFLTLVLLP
-1036 VLYDWVE
+1036 VLYEWVE
-1043 RRTRSN
+1043 KNRSK
-1049 ETPERRQRGVA
+1049 QA
-1060 VARPMHLPEP
+1060 VV
-1070 PSTQELSRA
+1070 

>member
-15 LVLVGALG
+15 LVLMGALG

-115 QSAADSLPAGL
+115 QSAVDSLPAGL

-157 REAQLMELWQI
+157 RQVQLMELWEI

-188 YGGYQK
+188 YGGYHK

-204 LRETGLTVNDLANV
+204 LRETGLTVNDLAKV

-246 VSPEEIAQLP
+246 VSREEIAQLP
-256 VKFTSAVMP
+256 VKFASAVMP

-280 RTGAATHSGHE
+280 RTGAATHSGQE

-306 TVAERVAEKMQE
+306 AVAERVAEKVQE

-420 VRQLGLKQHQLGRAL
+420 VRQLGLKQHQLGRTL
-435 MREER
+435 TTEER
-440 LHTVVAASQQVGTPM
+440 LHTVVAASRQVGTPM

-524 VKRVYS
+524 IKRVYS

-539 RWLILVTAAALFAFA
+539 RWLILITAAALFAVA

-578 YRASSI
+578 YRVSSI
-584 NVDRSVEEQR
+584 NIDRSVEEQR
-594 KTEVEIQKRVPEVTH
+594 KTDVEIQKRVPEIRH

-643 VNGRTISKED
+643 MNGRTISKED
-653 LAKIISAEIEKLNPG
+653 LAKIISTEIEKLNPG

-706 LGSEVKEVLEQI
+706 LGSKVKKVLEQI

-762 SAALGGQTVGT
+762 AAALGGQTVGT

-781 EIVVRLSESERQTLD
+781 EIVVRLSENERQNLD

-813 GDVADVEHVKTVSP
+813 GDVADVERVKTVSP

-915 YTGVPLAV
+915 YSGVPLAV

-977 FEGSLTRL
+977 FKGSLTRL

-1036 VLYDWVE
+1036 VLYDWAE
-1043 RRTRSN
+1043 RRERAN
-1049 ETPERRQRGVA
+1049 EICEQSEQPRYADAT
-1060 VARPMHLPEP
+1060 
-1070 PSTQELSRA
+1070 

>member
-1 LIDKI
+1 MIDRI
-6 LEFAVRQRV
+6 LEFSVRQRV
-15 LVLVGALG
+15 LVLMAGVA
-23 LLLIGLWSAN
+23 LLLGGLWSAN

-53 VPALA
+53 VRALA
-58 PDEVEKLVTMPLEM
+58 PDEVEKLVTAPLEM

-100 KSDIYRARQLVTERL
+100 KTDIYRARQLVAERL

-126 TPKLIPITTGLGE
+126 TPSLIPITTGLGE

-147 APNAPNAPAS
+147 APGAPNAPTT

-168 QEYVIKPQLRT
+168 QEYLIKPQLRT

-188 YGGYQK
+188 YGGYVK
-194 QIVVQPNIAK
+194 QIVVQPRIAK
-204 LRETGLTVNDLANV
+204 LREAGLTVNDLAKV
-218 VSENVENAGGGVV
+218 IGENVENAGGGIV
-231 NAGNEQLVIRGVGRV
+231 NAGTEQLVIRGVGRV
-246 VSPEEIAQLP
+246 VSPQEIAELP
-256 VKFTSAVMP
+256 VKFAAAVMP
-265 LRVKDLAEV
+265 LRVKDFADV

-280 RTGAATHSGHE
+280 RTGAATHGGEE
-291 AVLGVAMM
+291 AVVGVAMM
-299 LMGENSH
+299 LMGDNSH
-306 TVAERVAEKMQE
+306 AVAERVAQKVKD
-318 IQKRLPSGV
+318 IQKRLPAGV
-327 VISPEYNRKNLVH
+327 VINEEYNRKNLVH
-340 RTIRTVATNLFE
+340 RTIRTVTTNLFE
-352 GAMLVIAVLLFL
+352 GALLVTAVLLLL

-374 ATAIPLAFLFALT
+374 ATAIPLSFLFAIT

-408 IIDGAVVIVENV
+408 IIDGAVVMVENV
-420 VRQLGLKQHQLGRAL
+420 VRQLGAKQREVARRLTT
-435 MREER
+435 EER
-440 LHTVVAASQQVGTPM
+440 LHVVLTASKQVGTPM

-511 GNIAERDNAVIRA
+511 GSVAEGENAIVRA
-524 VKRVYS
+524 VKSIYS
-530 PILALSLRL
+530 PSLRL
-539 RWLILVTAAALFAFA
+539 ALRFQWLVVLGAVALFVLA
-554 IFIFTRLGADFIPK
+554 ILIFNRLGADFIPK
-568 LDEGTFTMMV
+568 LDEGAFTMMV
-578 YRASSI
+578 YRAASI
-584 NVDRSVEEQR
+584 SVDATVEAQR
-594 KTEVEIQKRVPEVTH
+594 KTDREIKARVPEVTH

-621 DPMPPSDCDFYIY
+621 DPMPPSDCDFYIF
-634 YKPQNEWRK
+634 YKPRSEWRK
-643 VNGRTISKED
+643 IDNRRITKEE
-653 LAKIISAEIEKLNPG
+653 LAKIITTEIETLNPG
-668 ARVMVAQP
+668 AHVMVAQP

-694 KIFGNDYDELER
+694 KIFGNDYDVLER

-743 KRDVLAKYNL
+743 KRDLLAKYNL
-753 HAGDVNQTI
+753 HAGDVNQAI
-762 SAALGGQTVGT
+762 SAALAGQTVGT
-773 LIEGNRRF
+773 MIEANRRF
-781 EIVVRLSESERQTLD
+781 DIVVRLAEKDRENLE
-796 AIRALPVRVGDS
+796 AIRALPVRVGEA
-808 GMLPL
+808 GMLAL
-813 GDVADVEHVKTVSP
+813 GELADIERVKTVSP

-835 RAALMVNLRGR
+835 RAALMVNLRRR
-846 DVESWVREADA
+846 DVESWVREAET
-857 KVRERVQLPAGYML
+857 KVRQQVQLPEGYTI

-906 GSVRQALLV
+906 GSVRQTLLV

-923 TGGVVALWMRGMP
+923 TGGIVALWLRGMP

-951 AVLNGVVMISY
+951 AVLNGVVMIAY
-962 FNQLRERGLDTRSAV
+962 FNQLREEGRDVRSAV
-977 FEGSLTRL
+977 IEGSLTRL
-985 RPVLMTAA
+985 RPVFVTAA

-1014 PLATVVIGGIISS
+1014 PLATVVIGGIVSS
-1027 TFLTLLLLP
+1027 TFLTLILLP
-1036 VLYDWVE
+1036 VLYEWVE
-1043 RRTRSN
+1043 DKRTVGMKM
-1049 ETPERRQRGVA
+1049 P
-1060 VARPMHLPEP
+1060 
-1070 PSTQELSRA
+1070 

>member
-1 LIDKI
+1 MINSI
-6 LEFAVRQRV
+6 LEFSIRQRV
-15 LVLVGALG
+15 VVLMGTFG
-23 LLLIGLWSAN
+23 LLIIGLWSAT

-53 VPALA
+53 VPAFA
-58 PDEVEKLVTMPLEM
+58 PDEVEKLVTVPLEM

-115 QSAADSLPAGL
+115 QSAADSLPRGV

-139 VFYYTIDY
+139 VFYYTLDY
-147 APNAPNAPAS
+147 ASNAPNVPPT
-157 REAQLMELWQI
+157 REAQLMALWEI
-168 QEYVIKPQLRT
+168 QEYTIKPQLRT

-188 YGGYQK
+188 YGGYVK
-194 QIVVQPNIAK
+194 QIVIQPNIAK
-204 LRETGLTVNDLANV
+204 LRDAGLTVDDLAKV
-218 VSENVENAGGGVV
+218 VGENVENSGGGIV
-231 NAGNEQLVIRGVGRV
+231 NAGSEQLVIRGVGRV
-246 VSPEEIAQLP
+246 TSPEEIAELP
-256 VKFTSAVMP
+256 VKFAAAVLP
-265 LRVKDLAEV
+265 LRVKDFAEV
-274 QIGHAF
+274 RIGHAF
-280 RTGAATHSGHE
+280 RTGAATHSGEE
-291 AVLGVAMM
+291 AVLGVSMM

-306 TVAERVAEKMQE
+306 AVAERVAEKIAQ

-352 GAMLVIAVLLFL
+352 GALLVVAVLLLL

-374 ATAIPLAFLFALT
+374 AAAIPLALLFAIT

-408 IIDGAVVIVENV
+408 IIDGAVVVVENI
-420 VRQLGLKQHQLGRAL
+420 VRQLGAKQEELARRL
-435 MREER
+435 TTEER
-440 LHTVVAASQQVGTPM
+440 LQVVLAASKQVGTPM
-455 FFGVLIIAIVYLPI
+455 FFGVLIIAIVYVPI

-501 MPALCSFLLR
+501 MPALCSFLLSGR
-511 GNIAERDNAVIRA
+511 VAERDNFIIRTI
-524 VKRVYS
+524 KSGYS
-530 PILALSLRL
+530 PILRWSLRL
-539 RWLILVTAAALFAFA
+539 RWLVLLGAIALFALA
-554 IFIFTRLGADFIPK
+554 MIIFRHLGADFIPK

-578 YRASSI
+578 YRSPSI
-584 NVDRSVEEQR
+584 SLDESVEQQR
-594 KTEVEIQKRVPEVTH
+594 KTEQELPKRIPEITH

-634 YKPQNEWRK
+634 YKPQSEWRK
-643 VNGRTISKED
+643 LDNRPISKEE
-653 LAKIISAEIEKLNPG
+653 LARIITTEIEALNPD

-694 KIFGNDYDELER
+694 KIFGNDYDVLER
-706 LGSEVKEVLEQI
+706 LGSEVKEILERI

-730 ETTGRAPMLEIRV
+730 ETTGRTPMLEIKI
-743 KRDVLAKYNL
+743 KRDALAKYNL
-753 HAGDVNQTI
+753 HAGDVNHAIT
-762 SAALGGQTVGT
+762 AALGGATVGT
-773 LIEGNRRF
+773 MLEGNRRF
-781 EIVVRLSESERQTLD
+781 DIVVRLSEGDRQKLES
-796 AIRALPVRVGDS
+796 IRALPVRVGES
-808 GMLPL
+808 GLLPL
-813 GDVADVEHVKTVSP
+813 GYLADIQQVKTVSP
-827 ILRDSAQR
+827 ILRDSGQR
-835 RAALMVNLRGR
+835 RAALMVSLQGR

-857 KVRERVQLPAGYML
+857 KVRENVKLPKGYTL

-891 PAALAF
+891 PAALIF
-897 IFVLIFMAF
+897 IFVLIFTAF
-906 GSVRQALLV
+906 GSVRQALIV
-915 YTGVPLAV
+915 YSGVPLAV
-923 TGGVVALWMRGMP
+923 TGGVIALWLRNMP

-962 FNQLRERGLDTRSAV
+962 FNQLRKQGRNVSSAV
-977 FEGSLTRL
+977 IEGSLTRL

-993 VAAFGFIPMALSTSA
+993 VAAFGFIPMALSTTA

-1036 VLYDWVE
+1036 VLYEWAE
-1043 RRTRSN
+1043 RNSHAPT
-1049 ETPERRQRGVA
+1049 TVQ
-1060 VARPMHLPEP
+1060 
-1070 PSTQELSRA
+1070 

>member
-1 LIDKI
+1 MIDKI
-6 LEFAVRQRV
+6 LEFSVRQRV
-15 LVLVGALG
+15 LVLMGALA
-23 LLLIGLWSAN
+23 LLLGGLWSAT

-58 PDEVEKLVTMPLEM
+58 PDEVEKLVTVPLEM

-115 QSAADSLPAGL
+115 QSAADSLPPGL
-126 TPKLIPITTGLGE
+126 IPKLIPITTGLGE

-147 APNAPNAPAS
+147 APNAPNAPTT

-168 QEYVIKPQLRT
+168 QEYLIKPQLRT

-188 YGGYQK
+188 YGGYVK
-194 QIVVQPNIAK
+194 QIVVEPKIDK
-204 LRETGLTVNDLANV
+204 LRDAGLTVNDLPKIVA
-218 VSENVENAGGGVV
+218 ENVENAGGGIV
-231 NAGNEQLVIRGVGRV
+231 NAGTEQLVIRGVGRV
-246 VSPEEIAQLP
+246 VSPQEIAELP
-256 VKFTSAVMP
+256 VKFAAGVMP
-265 LRVKDLAEV
+265 LRVKDFADV

-280 RTGAATHSGHE
+280 RTGAATHGGEE

-299 LMGENSH
+299 LTGENSH
-306 TVAERVAEKMQE
+306 AVAERVAEKISE
-318 IQKRLPSGV
+318 IQKRLPAGV
-327 VISPEYNRKNLVH
+327 VINQEYNRKNLVH
-340 RTIRTVATNLFE
+340 RTIRTVTTNLFE
-352 GAMLVIAVLLFL
+352 GALLVTAVLLLL

-374 ATAIPLAFLFALT
+374 ATAIPLALLFAIT

-420 VRQLGLKQHQLGRAL
+420 VRQLGAKQRELARRL
-435 MREER
+435 TNEER
-440 LHTVVAASQQVGTPM
+440 LHVVLAASKQVGTPM
-455 FFGVLIIAIVYLPI
+455 FFGVLIIAVVYLPI

-511 GNIAERDNAVIRA
+511 GSIAEGENAIVRA
-524 VKRVYS
+524 VKSIYS
-530 PILALSLRL
+530 PSLRL
-539 RWLILVTAAALFAFA
+539 ALRFRWLVVLGAVALFALA
-554 IFIFTRLGADFIPK
+554 ILIFNRLGADFIPK
-568 LDEGTFTMMV
+568 LDEGAFTMMV
-578 YRASSI
+578 YRAASI
-584 NVDRSVEEQR
+584 SVDATVEAQR
-594 KTEVEIQKRVPEVTH
+594 KTDREIKARVPEVTH

-621 DPMPPSDCDFYIY
+621 DPMPPSDCDFYIF
-634 YKPQNEWRK
+634 YKPRSEWRK
-643 VNGRTISKED
+643 IDNRRITKEE
-653 LAKIISAEIEKLNPG
+653 LAQIITTEIEALNPG

-694 KIFGNDYDELER
+694 KIFGNDYDVLER
-706 LGSEVKEVLEQI
+706 IGSEVKEVLEQI

-730 ETTGRAPMLEIRV
+730 ETTGRAPMLEIKV

-762 SAALGGQTVGT
+762 AAALGGQTVGT
-773 LIEGNRRF
+773 MIEGNRRF
-781 EIVVRLSESERQTLD
+781 DIVVRLPEKDRESLD
-796 AIRALPVRVGDS
+796 AIRALPVRVGEAGLLS
-808 GMLPL
+808 L
-813 GDVADVEHVKTVSP
+813 GDVAEIDRVKTVSP
-827 ILRDSAQR
+827 ILRDSGQR

-846 DVESWVREADA
+846 DVDSWVREADA
-857 KVRERVQLPAGYML
+857 KVREHVQLPEGYTL
-871 EFGGQFENLREAKAR
+871 QFGGQFENLREAKAR
-886 LAIVV
+886 LTIVV

-915 YTGVPLAV
+915 YSGVPLAI
-923 TGGVVALWMRGMP
+923 TGGVVALWLRDMP

-962 FNQLRERGLDTRSAV
+962 FNQLREQGSDVRSAV
-977 FEGSLTRL
+977 IEGSLTRL

-1043 RRTRSN
+1043 QRERARKVSERSQQPQYADA
-1049 ETPERRQRGVA
+1049 T
-1060 VARPMHLPEP
+1060 
-1070 PSTQELSRA
+1070 

>member
-1 LIDKI
+1 MIDKI
-6 LEFAVRQRV
+6 LEFSVRQRV
-15 LVLVGALG
+15 LVLMGALA
-23 LLLIGLWSAN
+23 LLLAGLWSATR
-33 KLPMD
+33 LPMD
-38 AIPDITGVQVQVNTT
+38 AIPDITGIQVQVNTT

-58 PDEVEKLVTMPLEM
+58 PDEVEKLVTVPLEM

-100 KSDIYRARQLVTERL
+100 KTDVYRARQLVTERL
-115 QSAADSLPAGL
+115 QTAADLLPAGL

-139 VFYYTIDY
+139 VFYYTVDF
-147 APNAPNAPAS
+147 APGAPNAPAS
-157 REAQLMELWQI
+157 RAAQLMALWEV

-179 VPGVAEVNA
+179 VQGVAEVNA
-188 YGGYQK
+188 YGGYIK
-194 QIVVQPNIAK
+194 QIVVEPKIDK
-204 LRETGLTVNDLANV
+204 LRDAGLTVNDLAKV
-218 VSENVENAGGGVV
+218 VGENVENAGGGIV

-246 VSPEEIAQLP
+246 NSAEEIAELP
-256 VKFTSAVMP
+256 VKFGAAVMP
-265 LRVKDLAEV
+265 LRVKDFAEV
-274 QIGHAF
+274 QTGHAF
-280 RTGAATHSGHE
+280 RTGAATHSGEE

-306 TVAERVAEKMQE
+306 AVAERVAAKVGV
-318 IQKRLPSGV
+318 IQKQLPSGM

-352 GAMLVIAVLLFL
+352 GALLVTAVLLFL

-374 ATAIPLAFLFALT
+374 ATAIPLAFLFAIT

-420 VRQLGLKQHQLGRAL
+420 VRQLGAKQHQLGRRL
-435 MREER
+435 TIEER
-440 LHTVVAASQQVGTPM
+440 LHTVIAASKQVGNPM

-488 LALGG
+488 MALGG

-511 GNIAERDNAVIRA
+511 GRIAKRDNFIIRA
-524 VKRVYS
+524 IKRIYS
-530 PILALSLRL
+530 PSLQLALRL
-539 RWLILVTAAALFAFA
+539 RWLVVLGALALFALA
-554 IFIFTRLGADFIPK
+554 VLIFTWLGADFIPK

-578 YRASSI
+578 YRAASI
-584 NVDRSVEEQR
+584 SVDATVEQQR
-594 KTEVEIQKRVPEVTH
+594 NTEREIPKRVPEVTH

-634 YKPQNEWRK
+634 CKPQGEWRRLD
-643 VNGRTISKED
+643 NRPISKDD
-653 LAKIISAEIEKLNPG
+653 LAKIITDEIQKLNPG
-668 ARVMVAQP
+668 ARIMVAQP

-694 KIFGNDYDELER
+694 KIFGTDYDVLER
-706 LGSEVKEVLEQI
+706 LGSEMKEVLEQI

-730 ETTGRAPMLEIRV
+730 ETTGRAPMLEIKV

-762 SAALGGQTVGT
+762 AAALGGQTVGT
-773 LIEGNRRF
+773 MIEGNRRF
-781 EIVVRLSESERQTLD
+781 DIVVRLAEKDRQSLET
-796 AIRALPVRVGDS
+796 IRALPVRVGDA
-808 GMLPL
+808 GLLPL
-813 GDVADVEHVKTVSP
+813 GDVAEIDRVKTVSP
-827 ILRDSAQR
+827 ILRDSGQR

-846 DVESWVREADA
+846 DVDSWVHEADA
-857 KVRERVQLPAGYML
+857 KVREHVQLPEGYTL
-871 EFGGQFENLREAKAR
+871 QFGGQFENLREAKAR

-897 IFVLIFMAF
+897 ILVLIFMAF

-915 YTGVPLAV
+915 YSGVPLAI
-923 TGGVVALWMRGMP
+923 TGGIIALWLRDMP

-962 FNQLRERGLDTRSAV
+962 FNQLREDGRDLHSAV
-977 FEGSLTRL
+977 IEGSLTRL

-1014 PLATVVIGGIISS
+1014 PLATVVIGGIVSS
-1027 TFLTLLLLP
+1027 TFLTLVLVP
-1036 VLYDWVE
+1036 VLYEWAE
-1043 RRTRSN
+1043 RKSRLTVPNHEIDNSESVQTRIAPRHS
-1049 ETPERRQRGVA
+1049 
-1060 VARPMHLPEP
+1060 
-1070 PSTQELSRA
+1070 SI

>member
-1 LIDKI
+1 MIDKI

-15 LVLVGALG
+15 LVLMGALA
-23 LLLIGLWSAN
+23 LLLVGLWSAN

-38 AIPDITGVQVQVNTT
+38 AIPDITGVQVQLNTT
-53 VPALA
+53 VSALA
-58 PDEVEKLVTMPLEM
+58 PDEVEKLVTVPLEM

-139 VFYYTIDY
+139 VFYYTVDY

-157 REAQLMELWQI
+157 REAQLMELWEI

-204 LRETGLTVNDLANV
+204 LREAGLTVNDLAKV
-218 VSENVENAGGGVV
+218 VSENVENTGGGVV

-246 VSPEEIAQLP
+246 RSPEEIAQLP
-256 VKFTSAVMP
+256 VKFASAVMP
-265 LRVKDLAEV
+265 LRVKDLGEV

-280 RTGAATHSGHE
+280 RTGAATHSGQE

-306 TVAERVAEKMQE
+306 AVAERVAEKVQE
-318 IQKRLPSGV
+318 IQKRLPDGV

-352 GAMLVIAVLLFL
+352 GALLVIAVLLFL

-420 VRQLGLKQHQLGRAL
+420 VRQLGLKQHQLNRVL
-435 MREER
+435 TKEER
-440 LHTVVAASQQVGTPM
+440 LHTVVAGSKQVGTPM

-524 VKRVYS
+524 VKAVYS
-530 PILALSLRL
+530 PILRLSLRL
-539 RWLILVTAAALFAFA
+539 RWLILVTAAALFALA

-578 YRASSI
+578 FRASSI
-584 NVDRSVEEQR
+584 NLDRSVEEQR
-594 KTEVEIQKRVPEVTH
+594 KTEMEIQRRVPEVTH

-621 DPMPPSDCDFYIY
+621 DPMPPSDCDFYLY
-634 YKPQNEWRK
+634 YKPQKEWRK

-653 LAKIISAEIEKLNPG
+653 LAKIISTEIEKLNPG

-694 KIFGNDYDELER
+694 KIFGTDYDELER

-762 SAALGGQTVGT
+762 AAALGGQTVGA

-781 EIVVRLSESERQTLD
+781 DIVVRLNEADRENLET
-796 AIRALPVRVGDS
+796 IRALPVRVGEA

-813 GDVADVEHVKTVSP
+813 GAVADIERVKTVSP

-846 DVESWVREADA
+846 DVERWVREADA
-857 KVRERVQLPAGYML
+857 KVREHVQLPSGYTL

-886 LAIVV
+886 LVIVV

-923 TGGVVALWMRGMP
+923 TGGVIALWLRDMP

-977 FEGSLTRL
+977 IEGSLTRL

-1043 RRTRSN
+1043 WRDRLSVISKRS
-1049 ETPERRQRGVA
+1049 E
-1060 VARPMHLPEP
+1060 EP
-1070 PSTQELSRA
+1070 RYANVT